1 MDFFGNIK
9 IGTWFSQFNS
19 WHIFKKVDEN
29 FAVSSNGELIAFTP
43 NEKAKYDNEVVQMST
58 MWSGFD
64 CSQKI
69 EPPHQNQTR

>member
-19 WHIFKKVDEN
+19 WHIFKKIDEN

-43 NEKAKYDNEVVQMST
+43 NAKVYVI
-58 MWSGFD
+58 
-64 CSQKI
+64 K
-69 EPPHQNQTR
+69 

>member
-1 MDFFGNIK
+1 MEFLPLNVLTKGCDTMDFFGNIK

-43 NEKAKYDNEVVQMST
+43 NAKVYVI
-58 MWSGFD
+58 
-64 CSQKI
+64 K
-69 EPPHQNQTR
+69 